1 MKEIEYHTAKFSKE
15 YLDVDITEKGIQQC
29 IECKEKIKNI
39 PVDLVIV
46 SPLRR
51 ALKTCDII
59 FDGHPSNP
67 PVIVDPTFREIL
79 CSSNDIGS
87 KI

>member
-1 MKEIEYHTAKFSKE
+1 MSK
-15 YLDVDITEKGIQQC
+15 
-29 IECKEKIKNI
+29 I
-39 PVDLVIV
+39 PIDLVIV

-59 FDGHPSNP
+59 FADHPSNP

-87 KI
+87 RIEESKKEFTRYDFSLITDPDYWYLLNIQD